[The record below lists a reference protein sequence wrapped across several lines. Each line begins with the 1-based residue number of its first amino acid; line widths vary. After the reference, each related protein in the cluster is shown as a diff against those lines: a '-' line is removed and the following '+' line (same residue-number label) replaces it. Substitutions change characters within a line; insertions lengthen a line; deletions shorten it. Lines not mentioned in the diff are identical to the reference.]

1 MHSCIYAPKPAHP
14 CTPTQP
20 PCTSIPPGSQHP
32 LPCTSRTSPTR
43 VLLQER
49 IVAMEELLEEV
60 QDRMDLLV
68 VKPSTRVQACQ
79 LLAKT
84 KVRIPDHLTSY
95 LLSS

>member
-1 MHSCIYAPKPAHP
+1 MHTNLHRPAHQAASLHLYP
-14 CTPTQP
+14 P
-20 PCTSIPPGSQHP
+20 PCSQHP

-49 IVAMEELLEEV
+49 ILAMEELLEEV

-68 VKPSTRVQACQ
+68 AKPSTRVQACQ

-84 KVRIPDHLTSY
+84 KVRTQDHLISSIPDLLTT
-95 LLSS
+95 